1 MSKDDIKKT
10 APYEGGTQQADAVQ
24 EDGRAAG
31 YFGETPYEA
40 SEQYEPRS
48 PRETRGETK
57 EYGERYRGK
66 EYGTE
71 AAEDFFAGAMLS
83 GSDPL
88 GSYTGTGLPKF
99 GNRPVYFPPHDDELL
114 PVQDADDL

>member
-10 APYEGGTQQADAVQ
+10 APYEGGTQQADAVP

-31 YFGETPYEA
+31 YFGDTPYEA
-40 SEQYEPRS
+40 SS
-48 PRETRGETK
+48 ACDTRGETA

-66 EYGTE
+66 EYGAE

-83 GSDPL
+83 GADPL

-99 GNRPVYFPPHDDELL
+99 GDRPVYFPPHDDELL

>member
-10 APYEGGTQQADAVQ
+10 APYEGGTQQADAVP

-31 YFGETPYEA
+31 YFGDTPYEA
-40 SEQYEPRS
+40 SS
-48 PRETRGETK
+48 ACDTRGETA

-71 AAEDFFAGAMLS
+71 AAEDFFCRSYAFRR
-83 GSDPL
+83 GSL
-88 GSYTGTGLPKF
+88 GQLYRRRLAEIRRSPG
-99 GNRPVYFPPHDDELL
+99 LL
-114 PVQDADDL
+114 PSP